1 MRGPNN
7 EWWSAERKV
16 VTGVV
21 SRGLFTIYKI
31 LVGNSRSCRLPFA
44 TLRAEAT
51 FSRYEK
57 CSFCSQGN
65 HLPKISG
72 MSRFIRLD
80 SSYNVKLRKLA
91 RNLKKLV
98 NDKRIF
104 IRNVPTGKTGLLFPE
119 IPFVPEIF
127 QWDEPKKRLPF
138 TSQQEFPVICGKW

>member
-1 MRGPNN
+1 MV
-7 EWWSAERKV
+7 ERRKE
-16 VTGVV
+16 
-21 SRGLFTIYKI
+21 S
-31 LVGNSRSCRLPFA
+31 GNQGCLPFIKFW
-44 TLRAEAT
+44 LGIFVRGV
-51 FSRYEK
+51 Y
-57 CSFCSQGN
+57 

-80 SSYNVKLRKLA
+80 SSYNVKLSKLA

-127 QWDEPKKRLPF
+127 QWDEAKKRLPF

>member
-1 MRGPNN
+1 MVERRKESSNRG
-7 EWWSAERKV
+7 
-16 VTGVV
+16 
-21 SRGLFTIYKI
+21 
-31 LVGNSRSCRLPFA
+31 CLPFIKFW
-44 TLRAEAT
+44 LGIFVRVV
-51 FSRYEK
+51 Y
-57 CSFCSQGN
+57 

-72 MSRFIRLD
+72 LSRFIRLD

-127 QWDEPKKRLPF
+127 QWDEAKKRLRF

>member
-1 MRGPNN
+1 MVERRKEIGNRG
-7 EWWSAERKV
+7 
-16 VTGVV
+16 
-21 SRGLFTIYKI
+21 
-31 LVGNSRSCRLPFA
+31 CLPFIKFW
-44 TLRAEAT
+44 LGIFVRVV
-51 FSRYEK
+51 Y
-57 CSFCSQGN
+57 

-72 MSRFIRLD
+72 LSRFIRLD

-127 QWDEPKKRLPF
+127 QWDEGKKTF
-138 TSQQEFPVICGKW
+138 TIYIPTGISGNLW